1 MLRRTKGF
9 TLVEAIVAL
18 VVLAVVMTV
27 FIRASVSSANQTT
40 STTTN
45 ITAAH
50 ALSVVSREINV
61 GNPAALTPTLSSQQ
75 LAALAKGQDETL
87 VNTTLTATVTL
98 IQGSDPP
105 QYRVTV
111 LDDKGNG
118 TSGTSIAPGGTP

>member
-1 MLRRTKGF
+1 MLRRSQGF
-9 TLVEAIVAL
+9 TLVEVIVAL